1 MDEYEKR
8 NKVSASAN
16 HLGNISKKM
25 GFLFQGQKQE
35 KKSLSLCIP
44 MPSEHTGSKKQ
55 FSILAHVNMWALLI
69 TAKNWKQ
76 TKDPITRL
84 SKIWENGLDN
94 YLKNEEVFYAPLQ
107 NKRYPSLF
115 LWTKFKTQK
124 SASYATISLYTCLD

>member
-44 MPSEHTGSKKQ
+44 MSSEHTGSKKQ
-55 FSILAHVNMWALLI
+55 FSILAHVNM
-69 TAKNWKQ
+69 
-76 TKDPITRL
+76 
-84 SKIWENGLDN
+84 
-94 YLKNEEVFYAPLQ
+94 
-107 NKRYPSLF
+107 
-115 LWTKFKTQK
+115 
-124 SASYATISLYTCLD
+124 